1 MNILVIGNGFDL
13 AHNLPTKYGDFLD
26 FIALLG
32 EKHIKDYTNY
42 TGEKMKRLLTDGG
55 REKMNNFINKLDNID
70 DIKKKIHS
78 ILDFKSVPID
88 GHSRSNIFK
97 CNNFWIGHFF
107 KRRNEIG
114 ENWID
119 FEQEIS
125 NVLEK
130 LEYRED
136 SFFEIFI
143 EIVIEIVKEFYGC
156 PKDYYCLLDKDYD
169 CPKRDCIL
177 KDLRDMKKKSNEYIG
192 IYAEGKIYINNTS
205 YKDNESNIGKND
217 FLKWKEI
224 YNESICTIV
233 KKLQKDLDNL
243 ILVFELYLKEVVQ
256 TILVE
261 NRNTNI
267 DNIGQIDKV
276 ISFNY
281 TNTFSK
287 IYDNNVEINYL
298 HGNVR
303 EDLDKG
309 INNIV
314 LGTDE
319 YLPKETK
326 STNLT
331 FVYFKKYFQRI
342 YKKLGA
348 KYKEWLNTTQTYSGD
363 EAEGID
369 YRDGKNKMAYD
380 NVYFFGHSLATSDR
394 DILGEIIESKYTK
407 VKIFYYDIKSYGEQ
421 IQNLIKLI
429 GQDKLLEYTYSENK
443 KIEFIEQ
450 K

>member
-1 MNILVIGNGFDL
+1 M
-13 AHNLPTKYGDFLD
+13 
-26 FIALLG
+26 
-32 EKHIKDYTNY
+32 
-42 TGEKMKRLLTDGG
+42 
-55 REKMNNFINKLDNID
+55 
-70 DIKKKIHS
+70 
-78 ILDFKSVPID
+78 
-88 GHSRSNIFK
+88 
-97 CNNFWIGHFF
+97 
-107 KRRNEIG
+107 
-114 ENWID
+114 
-119 FEQEIS
+119 
-125 NVLEK
+125 
-130 LEYRED
+130 EYRED

-143 EIVIEIVKEFYGC
+143 EIIKEFY
-156 PKDYYCLLDKDYD
+156 DYSSEGRRISDDLYNM
-169 CPKRDCIL
+169 KR
-177 KDLRDMKKKSNEYIG
+177 KSDEHVG

-205 YKDNESNIGKND
+205 YKVKGSDIGKNN
-217 FLKWKEI
+217 FFKWKEI

-233 KKLQKDLDNL
+233 KKLRKDLGNL

-287 IYDNNVEINYL
+287 IYNNVEINYL

-369 YRDGKNKMAYD
+369 YRDGKNKMVY
-380 NVYFFGHSLATSDR
+380 VYFFGHSLATSDR